1 MVVKGG
7 PGITRSEADMAAY
20 VDSRTAVPVPQ
31 VYGAVQESDST
42 FLYFERIV
50 GEPLDQAWPR
60 IARAGYASVCEQLRE
75 LLDELHSLEAPPGTI
90 AGSLDGSNT
99 FAFTFRQRNKE
110 PRAFGNLTSTAEIVN
125 HARQRYLAM
134 PGNTVDR
141 WAALESRVDRSA
153 PLVAVHGDLHPGNI
167 LVSVH
172 DARVVRIVGLVDWE
186 NGGFYPEWV
195 ERFAIVNRVV
205 NSSSRHLYPLLR
217 TVFGLSEPF
226 PATKAD
232 YEWVRVL
239 CKAVRM

>member
-90 AGSLDGSNT
+90 AGT
-99 FAFTFRQRNKE
+99 
-110 PRAFGNLTSTAEIVN
+110 EIVN